1 MRMKQQW
8 VICQY
13 FPYDPM
19 DVYGM
24 FDSEKEAIECAERQK
39 FGLYNDAYSIH
50 SIRDVKEEPES

>member
-1 MRMKQQW
+1 MKQQW

-24 FDSEKEAIECAERQK
+24 FDSEKEAIEYAERQG
-39 FGLYNDAYSIH
+39 FALYNGAYSVHRILD
-50 SIRDVKEEPES
+50 IKEEPE